1 MLNLANVDILE
12 AVTSLKKSDLEFSFL
27 VPTETGLEK
36 SIMDA
41 TLPIRKHFIKAGLH
55 NFDEQSQGPSDKVL
69 INTSLITTDSS
80 HAQTTTSLYRPLT
93 KDGDPRI
100 WIYDLKQH
108 AKAGDLLALLV
119 GKDRKELIIINCSTC
134 KLPNLLNSNNKIFQE
149 LLAPLTIKAS
159 EVATELLQ
167 KMRAIAA
174 QGPIITKRPGDTGV
188 GFTLEELLGIR
199 ANSSKTPDY
208 KGIEI
213 KSSRV
218 RNNKSNNRY
227 TLFSKVPNWEISR
240 LKGSA
245 EILQARGHFD
255 TKKQRLQLFHQL
267 NAGKLNSYQMGLRIE
282 SNTGL
287 LHQIYTE
294 NGNEHID
301 VSWEIPVLEDA
312 LAQKHKETF
321 WVSAETKGVN
331 GSSDEEFSYKTVR
344 HTSEVDKSILSTLIE
359 RDVISVDYTIT
370 ETISGAAKD
379 QGYLFKIHPN
389 NLDLIFQFS
398 KTYDLTE

>member
-1 MLNLANVDILE
+1 
-12 AVTSLKKSDLEFSFL
+12 
-27 VPTETGLEK
+27 
-36 SIMDA
+36 
-41 TLPIRKHFIKAGLH
+41 
-55 NFDEQSQGPSDKVL
+55 
-69 INTSLITTDSS
+69 
-80 HAQTTTSLYRPLT
+80 
-93 KDGDPRI
+93 
-100 WIYDLKQH
+100 
-108 AKAGDLLALLV
+108 
-119 GKDRKELIIINCSTC
+119 
-134 KLPNLLNSNNKIFQE
+134 

>member
-1 MLNLANVDILE
+1 MLKLANVDILE
-12 AVTSLKKSDLEFSFL
+12 AVASLKKSDLTFSFL

-41 TLPIRKHFIKAGLH
+41 TLPIKEHFIKAGLH
-55 NFDEQSQGPSDKVL
+55 NFYEQSQGTKVL

-80 HAQTTTSLYRPLT
+80 HTQTKTSLYRPLT

-174 QGPIITKRPGDTGV
+174 QGPIITKRSGDTGV

-199 ANSSKTPDY
+199 ANSSKEPDY

-218 RNNKSNNRY
+218 RNGKSSNRMN
-227 TLFSKVPNWEISR
+227 LFAKVPNWEISR

-245 EILQARGHFD
+245 EILQARGYFD
-255 TKKQRLQLFHQL
+255 TKNQRWLFH
-267 NAGKLNSYQMGLRIE
+267 
-282 SNTGL
+282 T
-287 LHQIYTE
+287 
-294 NGNEHID
+294 
-301 VSWEIPVLEDA
+301 
-312 LAQKHKETF
+312 AQ
-321 WVSAETKGVN
+321 
-331 GSSDEEFSYKTVR
+331 VR
-344 HTSEVDKSILSTLIE
+344 H
-359 RDVISVDYTIT
+359 R
-370 ETISGAAKD
+370 
-379 QGYLFKIHPN
+379 
-389 NLDLIFQFS
+389 
-398 KTYDLTE
+398 